1 MSWVNMGTANLVEG
15 STVRGY
21 VNFEYDDTSGEPR
34 SVRLRIVP
42 KSGSTFTVN
51 FNNITVDG
59 INRGSKTGL
68 NQNSGTF
75 WSGTVSGNKNVTAKW
90 TNPWYA
96 GSKTPSITGWLPAGA
111 TAPSGGTGSL
121 NSRTWNSINMTAKV
135 TSWGTNY
142 SSGPNLA
149 QCVCTSSATNSN
161 WLSSARQ
168 VKWTDTTA
176 TSVTGDVTTSNS
188 TAYDGGLTIKGC
200 LPFKIAGYGQT
211 NVGTTWTLIDTVYYT
226 PPAPLQTL
234 SYTQTQQSTNVKINV
249 SITGGNST
257 NNYGN
262 TVTTYWRY
270 STNGGSSWSG
280 WGNAGT
286 GTPWTTK
293 TASFTCAYGASVKIQ
308 AKQTYQSLDS
318 DVKEVSFTATNG
330 TAPSSYASSITAST
344 WNSVTMSGSVNYG
357 NPSSISGRS
366 LTVGVNIN
374 GSSLA
379 NRREKNTQNVA
390 SVSGVVINN
399 SSSNLGGDFTLK
411 GMLPVYPY
419 AWASNT
425 IQSGAAI
432 GSIYYLPPAPG
443 TLTYTE
449 PPVGVTTYPV
459 RYTGVAA
466 DNVTNYDTSELRRTV
481 RYKAP
486 GASTWTVV
494 VNDAIV
500 ALTSVTG
507 FNIELQAQESAE
519 VEAWMSYRGKDSV
532 VSRMTITNGD
542 DPVYIY
548 GSVNGARK
556 QIKHIYAPVNGAR
569 KKIVRVYASVDG
581 VARKVFEDGT
591 A

>member
-1 MSWVNMGTANLVEG
+1 
-15 STVRGY
+15 
-21 VNFEYDDTSGEPR
+21 
-34 SVRLRIVP
+34 
-42 KSGSTFTVN
+42 
-51 FNNITVDG
+51 
-59 INRGSKTGL
+59 
-68 NQNSGTF
+68 
-75 WSGTVSGNKNVTAKW
+75 
-90 TNPWYA
+90 
-96 GSKTPSITGWLPAGA
+96 
-111 TAPSGGTGSL
+111 
-121 NSRTWNSINMTAKV
+121 
-135 TSWGTNY
+135 
-142 SSGPNLA
+142 
-149 QCVCTSSATNSN
+149 
-161 WLSSARQ
+161 
-168 VKWTDTTA
+168 
-176 TSVTGDVTTSNS
+176 VTGDVTTSNS

-308 AKQTYQSLDS
+308 AKQQYQSLDS
-318 DVKEVSFTATNG
+318 AVKEVSFTATNG
-330 TAPSSYASSITAST
+330 TAPSAGTVTVTGST
-344 WNSVTMSGSVNYG
+344 WNSVTLQASGVNYG
-357 NPSSISGRS
+357 KPDGISGRGVI
-366 LTVGVNIN
+366 VGVTPEA
-374 GSSLA
+374 SSYA
-379 NRREKNTQNVA
+379 YKREVGLGAVT
-390 SVSGVVINN
+390 SGTGTVNN
-399 SSSNLGGDFTLK
+399 SSASGGSAQPFTLK
-411 GMLPVYPY
+411 GMLPVYAY
-419 AWASNT
+419 VWVNNT
-425 IQSGAAI
+425 IQSAFVEHK
-432 GSIYYLPPAPG
+432 STPYYLPPAPG

-494 VNDAIV
+494 VDNAIV

-519 VEAWMSYRGKDSV
+519 VEAWMSYRGKNSV

-569 KKIVRVYASVDG
+569 KKIVRVYASVNG
-581 VARKVFEDGT
+581 VARKVFEDGS
-591 A
+591 